1 MGGFYTFWAYDQ
13 NLFAVVKRG
22 FGDVEDE
29 LVREKLKEE
38 KAS

>member
-1 MGGFYTFWAYDQ
+1 MRGFYTLWEYDQ

-22 FGDVEDE
+22 FGDVEDVE
-29 LVREKLKEE
+29 DVEE